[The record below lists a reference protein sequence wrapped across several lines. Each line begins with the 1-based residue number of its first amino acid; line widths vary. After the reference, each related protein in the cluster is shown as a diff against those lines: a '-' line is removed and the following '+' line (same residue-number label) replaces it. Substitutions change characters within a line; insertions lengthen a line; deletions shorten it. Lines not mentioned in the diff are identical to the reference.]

1 LLRIVTPDC
10 PGALQNKRMP
20 TRLVQIW
27 LAGEG
32 IERNNSSKDTSD
44 FLECSGVCS
53 LFGAVQLQRNADTH
67 QVHGRLM
74 LSLIVHHLDEYRR
87 ELNVGNPVK
96 KGCRSVI
103 TAKFNN

>member
-1 LLRIVTPDC
+1 
-10 PGALQNKRMP
+10 
-20 TRLVQIW
+20 
-27 LAGEG
+27 
-32 IERNNSSKDTSD
+32 
-44 FLECSGVCS
+44 
-53 LFGAVQLQRNADTH
+53 
-67 QVHGRLM
+67 M